1 MSEMDDWNTKIIEE
15 FRTNDGQVGGQFEGA
30 PMVLITTTGA
40 RSGKQRTNP
49 LVYFPDNGRVV
60 VFASKA
66 GAPTNPDWYHNMVA
80 HPGVTVEVGHERYEA
95 TAVEVTGDERDRLF
109 AAQIAVMPGFK
120 NYQEATSRVIPVIV
134 LERVN

>member
-15 FRTNDGQVGGQFEGA
+15 FRANYGQVGGQFEGA

-40 RSGKQRTNP
+40 RSGKQRINP
-49 LVYFPDNGRVV
+49 LVYLRDNGRVV

-80 HPGVTVEVGHERYEA
+80 NPRVTVEVGHESYEA
-95 TAVEVTGDERDRLF
+95 TAVEVTGDERERLF

-134 LERVN
+134 LERVS